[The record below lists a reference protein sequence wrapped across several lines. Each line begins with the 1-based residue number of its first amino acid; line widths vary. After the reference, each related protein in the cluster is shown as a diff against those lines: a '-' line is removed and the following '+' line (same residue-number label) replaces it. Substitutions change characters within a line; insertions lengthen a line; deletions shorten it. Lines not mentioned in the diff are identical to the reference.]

1 MDNLYRVQAASPEL
15 ASLMRRL
22 KTIYAITGGEVPK
35 TANGKKDGFNEKK
48 SVLISQLSNFDKVR
62 GCRALAHAPRSRAT
76 AALTRPP
83 PRPDP
88 TRPARPRSCSTR
100 VTTRGSRQTRVIIS
114 A

>member
-62 GCRALAHAPRSRAT
+62 GRARNHPRERDGRAD
-76 AALTRPP
+76 AP

-88 TRPARPRSCSTR
+88 TRPAHPRSCSTR
-100 VTTRGSRQTRVIIS
+100 ATTPGSRQTRVIIS